1 MNDDQH
7 ILEVK
12 PTALP
17 VCDDSLLVISRKL
30 SLKGFI
36 GKRLAHILSTVA
48 ICASTVSANGQDDT
62 GGQVYE
68 LEAYSVDGYRSA
80 MAAAIEA
87 KRTSN
92 QVTDSITAEE
102 IGQFPDLNLAEAIQ
116 RITGV
121 AMTRNN
127 GEGEKVAVRGLA
139 PNFTRVEIDGR
150 ASMVTVDDSSPERD
164 AQLSVF
170 NSDLYSK
177 IEVIKSPS
185 ARDVEGGIGGSVKL
199 STHDPLDV
207 GGLSWGTDVSH
218 SSSATKD
225 TGEPGFSGYYSN
237 ILADGKLGVLVHG
250 TYEDRDRRIDKVQSN
265 RNFGVVSA
273 GDLDDDTDPA
283 ALALVGSAFPNRTRY
298 EYRAGDNPRVNLN
311 AKIQFRPSEDLEFY
325 LNSLYTIETRFE
337 DRSRMQFTWSRGD
350 VVSGVVDPAT
360 NTLTQATFDDIRS
373 EYQSFIRDAEVDSV
387 GVTGGVKWGN
397 SGPWRGAFEVSTSF
411 GEEDFHE
418 ARFQNRVNREEASYN
433 MSPNFKLP
441 EFSSDSLTS
450 DPNDLGL
457 RELSQQRRIIA
468 WAEDV
473 AKLDFTYELED
484 SFFSSLETGVRFSQ
498 SEFDRKQ
505 VRFLADHS
513 GLSIGDGMSVY
524 GPGGTFFDGAGSAG
538 FPTDIPDANP
548 LELLEIRP
556 ISGPIVF
563 PEVNGGDVYVVTEDI
578 SAAYLQGNFQSLMG
592 EVRTQGN
599 LGVRV
604 VKTETNGVG
613 GLTLEDH
620 PLGSDEIVVPNFSQ
634 LNQDYTEALPS
645 FNITFAPDNPNA
657 GHLFRAAIS
666 KVLTRPTV
674 GEMNPN
680 WEATY
685 PEDPD
690 DNEVVGEIERGNPAL
705 DPFVAWQFDL
715 GFEYYFGD
723 NNEGLFSIAGFK
735 KDVES
740 FIAPTTFNETT
751 DFGIS
756 GLDSR
761 GYLVETYK
769 NVGDAKIDGVEISWQ
784 SPFTFLPGIWSD
796 FGAMV
801 NYTFI
806 DSNFI
811 DEFGNSNP
819 FPGTSENTYN
829 IVAFYERKGFS
840 TRVAYNFR
848 DDYLIV
854 PSGASDGTNN
864 EFVEGSG
871 RVDIGVRYRWE
882 NGFRI
887 ALDLINVTE
896 EQRYIYYD
904 VIDRLEDL
912 TNEGMTTNLSI
923 GYKF

>member
-1 MNDDQH
+1 MNYN
-7 ILEVK
+7 VAK
-12 PTALP
+12 R
-17 VCDDSLLVISRKL
+17 SLRSVPLT
-30 SLKGFI
+30 
-36 GKRLAHILSTVA
+36 LAAGVF
-48 ICASTVSANGQDDT
+48 CVSALGQDDIGDRT
-62 GGQVYE
+62 YE
-68 LEAYSVDGYRSA
+68 LETFEVNGYRSA

-87 KRTSN
+87 KREAN

-177 IEVIKSPS
+177 IEVTKSPS

-199 STHDPLDV
+199 LTHDPLDV
-207 GGLSWGTDVSH
+207 GSLSWGADVNYSD
-218 SSSATKD
+218 SSTKD

-237 ILADGKLGVLVHG
+237 VFADGKLGLLVHG
-250 TYEDRDRRIDKVQSN
+250 TFEDRDRRIDKVQSN
-265 RNFGVVSA
+265 QNFRIVGT

-283 ALALVGSAFPNRTRY
+283 ALALVGSAYPGRTRY
-298 EYRAGDNPRVNLN
+298 EYRGGDNPRVNLN
-311 AKIQFRPSEDLEFY
+311 AKLQFRPSDDLEFY
-325 LNSLYTIETRFE
+325 LNSLYTIETRME

-350 VVSGVVDPAT
+350 VVSGAVDPTT
-360 NTLTQATFDDIRS
+360 NTLTQATFDGVRAD
-373 EYQSFIRDAEVDSV
+373 YQSFIRDAEVDSV
-387 GVTGGVKWGN
+387 GVTAGLKWGN
-397 SGPWRGAFEVSTSF
+397 ASPWSGSFELSTSF

-418 ARFQNRVNREEASYN
+418 ARAASRVNSEEASYN

-441 EFSSDSLTS
+441 EFTSDSVNS
-450 DPNDLGL
+450 DLSDLGL
-457 RELSQQRRIIA
+457 RELSQQRRIIG

-473 AKLDFTYELED
+473 ARLDVKYELEGGL
-484 SFFSSLETGVRFSQ
+484 FSSIESGVRIAET
-498 SEFDRKQ
+498 EFDRKQ
-505 VRFLADHS
+505 VRFFADDDD
-513 GLSIGDGMSVY
+513 LSFASDPGPY
-524 GPGGTFFDGAGSAG
+524 GPDGTFFGGDGSAG
-538 FPTDIPDANP
+538 FPTDIPDVDSLN
-548 LELLEIRP
+548 LLEVSP
-556 ISGPIVF
+556 LSGPIVF

-578 SAAYLQGNFQSLMG
+578 NAAYLQGNFQGQMN
-592 EVRTQGN
+592 EIRTQGN
-599 LGVRV
+599 IGVRV
-604 VKTETNGVG
+604 VETKTNGVG
-613 GLTLEDH
+613 GLSIGDTPDDEDI
-620 PLGSDEIVVPNFSQ
+620 IVSNFSA
-634 LNQDYTEALPS
+634 LNQSYTEALPS
-645 FNITFAPDNPNA
+645 FNMTFAPDNPNS
-657 GHLFRAAIS
+657 GYLVRTAIS

-680 WEATY
+680 WEVNYADA
-685 PEDPD
+685 EL
-690 DNEVVGEIERGNPAL
+690 ERGNPTL
-705 DPFVAWQFDL
+705 DPFTAWQFDL
-715 GFEYYFGD
+715 GLEYYFGD

-740 FIAPTTFNETT
+740 FISPTSFSETL
-751 DFGIS
+751 DFGVG
-756 GLDSR
+756 GLASQE
-761 GYLVETYK
+761 YEIETFR
-769 NVGDAKIDGVEISWQ
+769 NVGNAKIDGIEMSWQ
-784 SPFTFLPGIWSD
+784 SPFTWLPGIWSD

-806 DSNFI
+806 DSEFT
-811 DEFGNSNP
+811 DEFGNTNP

-829 IVAFYERKGFS
+829 IVGFYEKEGFS
-840 TRVAYNFR
+840 ARVAYNFR

-882 NGFRI
+882 NGFKI
-887 ALDLINVTE
+887 ALDIINLTE

-904 VIDRLEDL
+904 VIDRLEDF
-912 TNEGMTTNLSI
+912 TNEGRTVNVSV

>member
-1 MNDDQH
+1 MNNRSNYSKVAQGLRGFSGEAS
-7 ILEVK
+7 IKTIATPEWKGLNACK
-12 PTALP
+12 
-17 VCDDSLLVISRKL
+17 LLVAIFS
-30 SLKGFI
+30 
-36 GKRLAHILSTVA
+36 AA
-48 ICASTVSANGQDDT
+48 ICLGPFEANAQDEAGDR
-62 GGQVYE
+62 VYE

-87 KRTSN
+87 KRTSD

-150 ASMVTVDDSSPERD
+150 ASMVTVDDSAPERD

-207 GGLSWGTDVSH
+207 GGKSWGTDVSYSH
-218 SSSATKD
+218 SATKD
-225 TGEPGFSGYYSN
+225 AGEPGFSGYYSN
-237 ILADGKLGVLVHG
+237 IFADGKLGFLIHG
-250 TYEDRDRRIDKVQSN
+250 TYEDRDRRIDKVQN
-265 RNFGVVSA
+265 NQNYRIVGTGNLV
-273 GDLDDDTDPA
+273 DDMDPA
-283 ALALVGSAFPNRTRY
+283 ALALVGSAFPNRVRY

-311 AKIQFRPSEDLEFY
+311 AKLQFRPTEDLEFY

-337 DRSRMQFTWSRGD
+337 DRSRMQFTLGGNNGGD
-350 VVSGVVDPAT
+350 IISGVVDPVT
-360 NTLTQATFDDIRS
+360 NTLTQASFEGIRS

-387 GVTGGVKWGN
+387 GVTGGVKWAN
-397 SGPWRGAFEVSTSF
+397 SGPWSGAFEVSTSF

-418 ARFQNRVNREEASYN
+418 ARFQNRVNNDEATYN
-433 MSPNFKLP
+433 MSPNYKLP
-441 EFSSDSLTS
+441 EFSSPTLTS

-473 AKLDFTYELED
+473 AKLDFKYELED
-484 SFFSSLETGVRFSQ
+484 GFFSSLETGVRLSQ

-505 VRFLADHS
+505 VRVLADHS
-513 GLSIGDGMSVY
+513 GLSIGDGMSPY
-524 GPGGTFFDGAGSAG
+524 GPDGTFFDGAGSAG
-538 FPTDIPDANP
+538 FPMDIPDANP

-556 ISGPIVF
+556 LSGPIVF
-563 PEVNGGDVYVVTEDI
+563 PEVSGGDVYVVTEDV
-578 SAAYLQGNFQSLMG
+578 SAAYLQGNFQGRMN

-599 LGVRV
+599 IGVRV

-613 GLTLEDH
+613 GLTINDT
-620 PLGSDEIVVPNFSQ
+620 PDEEEIIVSNFSG
-634 LNQDYTEALPS
+634 LNQSYTEALPS

-657 GHLFRAAIS
+657 GHLFRAAVS
-666 KVLTRPTV
+666 KVLTSPTV

-680 WEATY
+680 WEVDYA
-685 PEDPD
+685 
-690 DNEVVGEIERGNPAL
+690 GAEISRGNPTL
-705 DPFVAWQFDL
+705 DPFMAWQFDL
-715 GFEYYFGD
+715 GFEYYFGK
-723 NNEGLFSIAGFK
+723 NNEGLFSIAGVK

-740 FIAPTTFNETT
+740 FISPVTISGETR
-751 DFGIS
+751 DFGIA
-756 GLDSR
+756 GLDSQE
-761 GYLVETYK
+761 YLVDTYR
-769 NVGDAKIDGVEISWQ
+769 NIGDAKIDGVEISWQ

-829 IVAFYERKGFS
+829 IVAFYEKEGFS

-882 NGFRI
+882 NGFKI